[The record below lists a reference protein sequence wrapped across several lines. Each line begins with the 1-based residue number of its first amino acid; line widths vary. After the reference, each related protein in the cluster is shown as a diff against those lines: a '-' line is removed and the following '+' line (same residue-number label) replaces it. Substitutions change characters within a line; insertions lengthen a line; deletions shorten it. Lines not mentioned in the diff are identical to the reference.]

1 MNPYFIQKQPW
12 DTRLLLFCP
21 NRESKTMFFNAKFP
35 EGLAFYKTCGIIL
48 VLKGLEILNSKF
60 IIRKRIV
67 CSTVE
72 KQHGGT
78 AALRYVGKKGIR
90 NWRSELK

>member
-12 DTRLLLFCP
+12 DTRLLLFCV
-21 NRESKTMFFNAKFP
+21 NREGKTMFFNAKFP

-48 VLKGLEILNSKF
+48 LLKGLEILNSKF

-67 CSTVE
+67 CGTKE
-72 KQHGGT
+72 HRHGDTEERRGSEI
-78 AALRYVGKKGIR
+78 GD
-90 NWRSELK
+90 RS